1 MFCVL
6 PIFHEREMHLL
17 NLEASDS
24 FKDNFMWVSKIIINI
39 CTVVVFIIPQ
49 YKITNFYWFIYLIR
63 TFTENAFYIYALE
76 LIWQKSTLLLVKL
89 KIFLPMKP
97 LEFNPLLLKFEIM
110 KKIPNTV
117 EIWYFK
123 FLWRV
128 LHLWEDWACGGLVTL
143 SSN

>member
-24 FKDNFMWVSKIIINI
+24 FKGNFIWVSKIIVNI

-49 YKITNFYWFIYLIR
+49 YKIANFYWFIYLIR
-63 TFTENAFYIYALE
+63 NFTENAFYIYALE

-110 KKIPNTV
+110 KKFQTLLRYDILN
-117 EIWYFK
+117 F
-123 FLWRV
+123 
-128 LHLWEDWACGGLVTL
+128 CGGSFIFGKIGPVV
-143 SSN
+143 N